1 MPSQGNTWHSS
12 PLPASCSRALVI
24 VVKIAFAGLQI
35 KIAAQVHVDQIV
47 QGGPPVKPVEHRE
60 CKVAIVFTGK
70 VKFRHPAA
78 EGIHHFLYGPPG
90 PVSRHSRA
98 GHDGLDLEAA
108 AYLRQLAV
116 YLQTL
121 QYVFHQ
127 TVPADLRVT
136 VDPGPQV
143 FQRPLPGQPVQRD
156 GFVQYVGTAPCGN
169 FRVQPGQGV
178 LVDRCVFI
186 AAPTQNFL
194 GVIPILNVI
203 LLIGGVEFLN
213 LVLDDVVDVDSSVY
227 QPRPRGPPP

>member
-35 KIAAQVHVDQIV
+35 NIAAQVHVNQIV

-70 VKFRHPAA
+70 VKFRHPA

-143 FQRPLPGQPVQRD
+143 FQRPPAGPACPAGRFRPVCRDSALRQFPRTAGTGRSGRPVCFYRRSNAELPRSNPD
-156 GFVQYVGTAPCGN
+156 
-169 FRVQPGQGV
+169 
-178 LVDRCVFI
+178 
-186 AAPTQNFL
+186 TQCNT
-194 GVIPILNVI
+194 P
-203 LLIGGVEFLN
+203 
-213 LVLDDVVDVDSSVY
+213 Y
-227 QPRPRGPPP
+227 WRR

>member
-35 KIAAQVHVDQIV
+35 NIAAQVHVNQIV

-70 VKFRHPAA
+70 VKFRHPA
-78 EGIHHFLYGPPG
+78 EGIHHLLHGPPG

-98 GHDGLDLEAA
+98 GHGGLDLEAA